1 MKRLIT
7 ICIIILLIPLAVMAH
22 PGSLDS
28 NGGHHDRKTGEYHYH
43 SGIHKYG
50 TASSVTAQTYY
61 PYTPEPTIDVTP
73 EPTPTPT
80 PEPTLSPEELDRL
93 IAEEEAR
100 WRQEALDY
108 AAENL
113 PQNYKELVYEY
124 YLLLEAYDELVVDNE
139 NLESRVYDLEEEVM
153 DLEDDLDYQ
162 MGY

>member
-1 MKRLIT
+1 MKERWYEFVKD
-7 ICIIILLIPLAVMAH
+7 CKDAVKEMAPIIGGIVLMFAVILSLAFLVSK
-22 PGSLDS
+22 PQEKKD
-28 NGGHHDRKTGEYHYH
+28 KP
-43 SGIHKYG
+43 KPKP
-50 TASSVTAQTYY
+50 TATVAAVVV
-61 PYTPEPTIDVTP
+61 PTP

-100 WRQEALDY
+100 WRQEALEY

>member
-1 MKRLIT
+1 MKERWYEFVEN
-7 ICIIILLIPLAVMAH
+7 CKDAVKEMAPIIGGIVLMFAVILSLAFLVSK
-22 PGSLDS
+22 PQEKKD
-28 NGGHHDRKTGEYHYH
+28 KP
-43 SGIHKYG
+43 KPKP
-50 TASSVTAQTYY
+50 TATVAAVVV
-61 PYTPEPTIDVTP
+61 PTP

-100 WRQEALDY
+100 WRQEALEY

-139 NLESRVYDLEEEVM
+139 NLESRVYDLEEEVI
-153 DLEDDLDYQ
+153 DLDDELDYE

>member
-1 MKRLIT
+1 MKERWYEFVENCKDTVKEMAPVIGGIVLMFAV
-7 ICIIILLIPLAVMAH
+7 ILSLAFLVSK
-22 PGSLDS
+22 PQEKKD
-28 NGGHHDRKTGEYHYH
+28 KP
-43 SGIHKYG
+43 K
-50 TASSVTAQTYY
+50 
-61 PYTPEPTIDVTP
+61 PKPTPKPTTTVAVATP

-100 WRQEALDY
+100 WRQEALEY

>member
-1 MKRLIT
+1 MKERWYEFVENCKDTVKEMAPVIGGIVLMFAV
-7 ICIIILLIPLAVMAH
+7 ILSLAFLVSKPQEKKDKPKPKPTPKPTTTVA
-22 PGSLDS
+22 
-28 NGGHHDRKTGEYHYH
+28 
-43 SGIHKYG
+43 
-50 TASSVTAQTYY
+50 VT
-61 PYTPEPTIDVTP
+61 TP

-100 WRQEALDY
+100 WRQEALEY

>member
-1 MKRLIT
+1 M
-7 ICIIILLIPLAVMAH
+7 LLVVPDL
-22 PGSLDS
+22 
-28 NGGHHDRKTGEYHYH
+28 
-43 SGIHKYG
+43 
-50 TASSVTAQTYY
+50 
-61 PYTPEPTIDVTP
+61 PTN
-73 EPTPTPT
+73 
-80 PEPTLSPEELDRL
+80 TLSPEELDRL

-100 WRQEALDY
+100 WRQEALEY

-153 DLEDDLDYQ
+153 ELEDDLDYQ

>member
-1 MKRLIT
+1 VKERWYEFVKDCKDAVKEVAPAIGVVAV
-7 ICIIILLIPLAVMAH
+7 IFAAVFSLAFLTDKSEEKKDK
-22 PGSLDS
+22 P
-28 NGGHHDRKTGEYHYH
+28 KP
-43 SGIHKYG
+43 KP
-50 TASSVTAQTYY
+50 TATVAAVVV
-61 PYTPEPTIDVTP
+61 PTP

-80 PEPTLSPEELDRL
+80 PKPTLSPEELDRL

-100 WRQEALDY
+100 WRQEALEY

-113 PQNYKELVYEY
+113 PQNYKELVYED

>member
-1 MKRLIT
+1 MKERWYEFVENCKDAVKEMAPIVGGIVLMFAV
-7 ICIIILLIPLAVMAH
+7 ILSLAFLVSQ
-22 PGSLDS
+22 PKEKKD
-28 NGGHHDRKTGEYHYH
+28 KP
-43 SGIHKYG
+43 K
-50 TASSVTAQTYY
+50 
-61 PYTPEPTIDVTP
+61 PKPTPKPTTTVAVATP

-100 WRQEALDY
+100 WRQEALEY

>member
-1 MKRLIT
+1 MKERWYEFVENCKDAVKEMAPIVGGIVLMFAV
-7 ICIIILLIPLAVMAH
+7 ILSLAFLVSQPKEKKDKPKPKPTPKPTTTVA
-22 PGSLDS
+22 
-28 NGGHHDRKTGEYHYH
+28 
-43 SGIHKYG
+43 
-50 TASSVTAQTYY
+50 VT
-61 PYTPEPTIDVTP
+61 TP

-100 WRQEALDY
+100 WRREALEY
-108 AAENL
+108 AEENL